1 MAMRLQSVG
10 LLMVL
15 LTVFS
20 VEAYCAEGSLRK
32 TLEEAWNQY
41 IKACQSGERAALEAA
56 MSSFQYGSMM
66 NSFTSAKR
74 SLTREMI
81 KDMAKRFPEK
91 SKMQFVKLIANG
103 PTAGMIYVSDSEE
116 KDASNKPRVT
126 FTFIKFVNEPSGWKV
141 DGMMNVG
148 DVKYQKDGK
157 KTEFDSSNLPPMLAI
172 DGKVREAPPSL
183 LPPRVQGVL
192 DVFSYGYTTAVTL
205 NGIEQGTTKG
215 ASRSALVKGGLKK
228 GKNEIEIF
236 FARIADKTDSKPS
249 VKIRVLT
256 EEKKEIEI
264 FKYEPE
270 KTIEGK
276 HTFSFDVNK

>member
-1 MAMRLQSVG
+1 MRLQRVG
-10 LLMVL
+10 LLIAL

-20 VEAYCAEGSLRK
+20 VQAYSDERNLRK
-32 TLEEAWNQY
+32 TLEVAWNKH
-41 IKACQSGERAALEAA
+41 IKACQSGERTALVAT

-66 NSFTSAKR
+66 NNLASAKR

-81 KDMAKRFPEK
+81 KDMAIQSPDI

-126 FTFIKFVNEPSGWKV
+126 FTFIKFVNESSAWKV

-148 DVKYQKDGK
+148 NVKYQKDGK
-157 KTEFDSSNLPPMLAI
+157 KTEFDSSELPPMLAI
-172 DGKVREAPPSL
+172 DGKVRQAPPFL
-183 LPPRVQGVL
+183 TPPEVRGFL
-192 DVFSYGYTTAVTL
+192 EVFSYGYTTAVTI
-205 NGIEQGTTKG
+205 NGVDQGTTKG

-228 GKNEIEIF
+228 GKNEIEIVF
-236 FARIADKTDSKPS
+236 TGIGNQKDSTPS

-264 FKYEPE
+264 FKYEPQKE
-270 KTIEGK
+270 IEGK
-276 HTFSFDVNK
+276 HTFTFEVNK